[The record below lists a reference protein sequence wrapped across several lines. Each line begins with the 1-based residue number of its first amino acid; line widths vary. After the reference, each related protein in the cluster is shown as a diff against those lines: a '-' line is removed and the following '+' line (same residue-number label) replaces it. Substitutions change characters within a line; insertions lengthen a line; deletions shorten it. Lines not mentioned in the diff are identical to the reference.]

1 MTHTFCAS
9 LANRRRLML
18 INLQDQVQDSFDKK
32 AIGTIIMV
40 RVVNLPSAPIIS
52 LLLSRL
58 PLLNSIVAND
68 AIRLGVQITD
78 RWFAPG

>member
-1 MTHTFCAS
+1 MTHAFCAS
-9 LANRRRLML
+9 LANRRRLIL
-18 INLQDQVQDSFDKK
+18 INFQDQVQGSFDKK

-58 PLLNSIVAND
+58 PLLNSIVVND
-68 AIRLGVQITD
+68 AIRLGVRITD
-78 RWFAPG
+78 IWFAPV